1 MHIDNV
7 EIYSDQ
13 PNAAVIRHP
22 GRRFPGVLIQGDLLY
37 SLCVQADDA
46 CAVARSKLGSD
57 AYDEL
62 NELRNALWGY
72 LNHYK
77 SVLGE
82 HQISLPFGEDA
93 GA

>member
-1 MHIDNV
+1 
-7 EIYSDQ
+7 
-13 PNAAVIRHP
+13 
-22 GRRFPGVLIQGDLLY
+22 VLIQGDSLY
-37 SLCVQADDA
+37 SLCVQADEA
-46 CAVARSKLGSD
+46 CAVARGKLGSD

-62 NELRNALWGY
+62 NELRNTIWGY

-82 HQISLPFGEDA
+82 HQIPLPFSENA